1 VALILVH
8 RLKGE
13 PFFVNAD
20 LIDSVEA
27 TPDTVLSLVDGRRV
41 VIADAPEEIVERII
55 HFRAAVLVAAE
66 QLRAGEPAGKLVL
79 LQGEGE

>member
-1 VALILVH
+1 MILVH

-13 PFFVNAD
+13 PFFVTAD

-27 TPDTVLSLVDGRRV
+27 TPDTVLSFVDGRRV
-41 VIADAPEEIVERII
+41 MVADAPQDIVERIVT
-55 HFRAAVLVAAE
+55 FRAAILVAAE

>member
-1 VALILVH
+1 MILVH

-27 TPDTVLSLVDGRRV
+27 TPDTVVSFVDGRRV
-41 VIADAPEEIVERII
+41 VVGEAPHEIVERIVT
-55 HFRAAVLVAAE
+55 FRAAILVAAE
-66 QLRAGEPAGKLVL
+66 QLRTGGPGGKLVL
-79 LQGEGE
+79 LQGEGD